1 MSNMNSFEATYGGE
15 GWSPRTRSL
24 HQELGSLWGACG
36 IDSEWAPLK
45 KVLLHAPG
53 KELMASLDD
62 YDAAQMLE
70 PLDVSKATA
79 QHENMAAAYEKL
91 GIDVFFVKPD
101 EPATPN
107 QMFVAD
113 LMAATPE
120 GVIIARPASTVRAG
134 EERWAARR
142 LADMGVPIVKSV
154 RGSGTFEGADA
165 MWLRPEVAI
174 VGRGLRTNDE
184 GAAQVAAILME
195 MGVEVVQVDL
205 PYGSMHL
212 MGMIRIADQDLALAY
227 PNRLA
232 HRGVEA
238 LKRCGYEVAFVPPT
252 EELRTGSA
260 FNFVC
265 LGPREILMPGGN
277 PQTQTFYE
285 SLGIK
290 CHTVDVSELRK
301 AAGAVGCLTGIVER
315 EFVK

>member
-1 MSNMNSFEATYGGE
+1 M
-15 GWSPRTRSL
+15 
-24 HQELGSLWGACG
+24 
-36 IDSEWAPLK
+36 
-45 KVLLHAPG
+45 
-53 KELMASLDD
+53 
-62 YDAAQMLE
+62 
-70 PLDVSKATA
+70 
-79 QHENMAAAYEKL
+79 
-91 GIDVFFVKPD
+91 KPD

-154 RGSGTFEGADA
+154 RGNGTFEGADA
-165 MWLRPEVAI
+165 MWLRPDVAI

-184 GAAQVAAILME
+184 GAAQVASILVE

-212 MGMIRIADQDLALAY
+212 MGMLRIADKDLALAY
-227 PNRLA
+227 PNRLV

-265 LGPREILMPGGN
+265 LGPREILMPAGN
-277 PQTQTFYE
+277 PQDP
-285 SLGIK
+285 SL
-290 CHTVDVSELRK
+290 LRI
-301 AAGAVGCLTGIVER
+301 AGHQMPYGGCQRIEKGGRGRWLFDRHCRTGVCRMRRKDKEITDPKEN
-315 EFVK
+315 

>member
-1 MSNMNSFEATYGGE
+1 MSNTNSFEATYGGD

-24 HQELGSLWGACG
+24 HQELGTLWRACG
-36 IDSEWAPLK
+36 INSEWAPLK
-45 KVLLHAPG
+45 TVLLHSPG
-53 KELMASLDD
+53 DELKASLDD

-70 PLDVSKATA
+70 PLDVPKAQA
-79 QHENMAAAYEKL
+79 QHIDIAAAYEKL
-91 GIDVFFVKPD
+91 GIDVFFVEPD

-165 MWLRPEVAI
+165 MWLRPDVAI

-184 GAAQVAAILME
+184 GAAQVTSLLVE

-212 MGMIRIADQDLALAY
+212 MGMLRIADQELALAY
-227 PNRLA
+227 PNRLV
-232 HRGVEA
+232 HKGVEA
-238 LKRCGYEVAFVPPT
+238 LKRCGYEVAFVPRT
-252 EELRTGSA
+252 DELLSGSA

-265 LGPREILMPGGN
+265 LGPREILMSTGYPK
-277 PQTQTFYE
+277 TQSFYE

-315 EFVK
+315 VLV

>member
-1 MSNMNSFEATYGGE
+1 MNSFEATFGGD
-15 GWSPRTRSL
+15 GWSPRTRTL
-24 HQELGSLWGACG
+24 HQELGSLWSTCG

-45 KVLLHAPG
+45 KVLLHSPG
-53 KELMASLDD
+53 NELMASLDD

-70 PLDVSKATA
+70 PLDVPKARA
-79 QHENMAAAYEKL
+79 QHEDMAAAYEKF
-91 GIDVFFVKPD
+91 GIEVFFIEPD
-101 EPATPN
+101 EPAKPN

-120 GVIIARPASTVRAG
+120 GIIIARPASTVRAG
-134 EERWAARR
+134 EERWVARR

-154 RGSGTFEGADA
+154 RGNGTFEGADA
-165 MWLRPEVAI
+165 MWLRPDVAI

-184 GAAQVAAILME
+184 GASQVAAILME

-212 MGMIRIADQDLALAY
+212 MGMLRIADKDLGLAY
-227 PNRLA
+227 PSRLV

-238 LKRCGYEVAFVPPT
+238 LKRCGIEVAFVPPT

-265 LGPREILMPGGN
+265 LGPREILMPAGN
-277 PQTQTFYE
+277 PKTQTYYK

-290 CHTVDVSELRK
+290 CHMVDVSELRK
-301 AAGAVGCLTGIVER
+301 AAGAIGCLTGIVER
-315 EFVK
+315 EFEG

>member
-1 MSNMNSFEATYGGE
+1 MSKMNPFEATYGGD
-15 GWSPRTRSL
+15 GWSPRTQSL
-24 HQELGSLWGACG
+24 QQELGTLWCACG

-53 KELMASLDD
+53 GELKASMDD

-70 PLDVSKATA
+70 PLDVAKARG
-79 QHENMAAAYEKL
+79 QHEDMAAAYENL
-91 GIDVFFVKPD
+91 GIDVVYVKPD
-101 EPATPN
+101 EPAAPN

-120 GVIIARPASTVRAG
+120 GVIVARPASTVRAG
-134 EERWAARR
+134 EERWVARR
-142 LADMGVPIVKSV
+142 LAGMGVPIVKSV
-154 RGSGTFEGADA
+154 RGTGTFEGADL

-184 GAAQVAAILME
+184 GANQVESILTE
-195 MGVEVVQVDL
+195 IGAEVIQVDL
-205 PYGSMHL
+205 PYGSMRL
-212 MGMIRIADQDLALAY
+212 MGMLRIADKDLGLAY
-227 PNRLA
+227 PNRLV
-232 HRGVEA
+232 HRAVEA
-238 LKRCGYEVAFVPPT
+238 AKHCGLEVAFVPAT

-265 LGPREILMPGGN
+265 LGPREILMPAGN
-277 PQTQTFYE
+277 PQTRSYYE
-285 SLGIK
+285 SLGIQ

-315 EFVK
+315 EFVR